1 MLNQP
6 LQLNWVKCQK
16 NQWCSFNHV
25 DVSFVST
32 QGVYVI
38 WYSGNPGAPGKVV
51 YVGHGSV
58 AAHVKTL
65 RANARFISFVKHG
78 TLYLTWA
85 AVSAKDREGVARYLA
100 ERWAP
105 LAGGVETNVDP
116 IAVNSPW

>member
-1 MLNQP
+1 MMIQP

-25 DVSFVST
+25 DVSFVAT

-51 YVGHGSV
+51 YVGHGGI
-58 AAHVKTL
+58 AAHVKAL
-65 RANARFISFVKHG
+65 RDNGHFRTYSTRG

-85 AVSAKDREGVARYLA
+85 SVSAKDREGVARYLA
-100 ERWAP
+100 GKWAP
-105 LAGGVETNVDP
+105 LVAGAESDVDP
-116 IAVNSPW
+116 IVVNSPW

>member
-1 MLNQP
+1 MIQP

-25 DVSFVST
+25 DVSYVST

-51 YVGHGSV
+51 YVGHGSI
-58 AAHVKTL
+58 ATHIKAL
-65 RANARFISFVKHG
+65 RNNSYFNNFLKHG

-85 AVSAKDREGVARYLA
+85 SVPAKEQAGVAHYLA

-105 LAGGVETNVDP
+105 LAGGVETGADP

>member
-1 MLNQP
+1 MKQT

-16 NQWCSFNHV
+16 DQWCSFNHV
-25 DVSFVST
+25 DMSFVST

-38 WYSGNPGAPGKVV
+38 WYSGNPGWPSKVV

-58 AAHVKTL
+58 AAQIKSL
-65 RANARFISFVKHG
+65 RTSAKLSNFLKHG

-85 AVSAKDREGVARYLA
+85 SVSAKDREGVARYLA
-100 ERWAP
+100 EKWSP
-105 LAGGVETNVDP
+105 EVGGGETDVAP